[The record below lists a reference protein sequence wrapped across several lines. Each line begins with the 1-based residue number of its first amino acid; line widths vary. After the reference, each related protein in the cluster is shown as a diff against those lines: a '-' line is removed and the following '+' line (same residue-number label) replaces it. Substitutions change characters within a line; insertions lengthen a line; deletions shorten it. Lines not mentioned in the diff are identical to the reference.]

1 MHIAPA
7 RRGICGLHAKSGPR
21 QRDSERTPGQ
31 RSQEQQESDTAV
43 IAGLR
48 AAGAQRVRGAVFVGS
63 DAISSLNGESDDDME
78 MLMAARKVGPL
89 VRRQ

>member
-1 MHIAPA
+1 M
-7 RRGICGLHAKSGPR
+7 
-21 QRDSERTPGQ
+21 
-31 RSQEQQESDTAV
+31 

-78 MLMAARKVGPL
+78 MLMAARKIGPL
-89 VRRQ
+89 VRRR